1 VVDRPGQHSRQL
13 CGADATFQRRQLGLR
28 LGDDGLVALGGA
40 ELEQH
45 GGVLDVPRQLL
56 DVGDLLLDAG
66 PLAGDGLRL
75 LLVVPEAG
83 RQRQLFEAVD
93 LRLQPGEVK
102 DAPLAS

>member
-1 VVDRPGQHSRQL
+1 VVDGPGQHARQL
-13 CGADATFQRRQLGLR
+13 GGADATLERGKLGLG
-28 LGDDGLVALGGA
+28 LGDDGVVVLGGA
-40 ELEQH
+40 ELQQDS
-45 GGVLDVPRQLL
+45 GVLDVPRQLL

-83 RQRQLFEAVD
+83 RERQLFEAVD

-102 DAPLAS
+102 DAPLAP